1 MKETFDLIRDKKNEI
16 SEILTEIRLKVV
28 VEKEVVWLIV
38 KNET

>member
-28 VEKEVVWLIV
+28 VEKEVV
-38 KNET
+38 